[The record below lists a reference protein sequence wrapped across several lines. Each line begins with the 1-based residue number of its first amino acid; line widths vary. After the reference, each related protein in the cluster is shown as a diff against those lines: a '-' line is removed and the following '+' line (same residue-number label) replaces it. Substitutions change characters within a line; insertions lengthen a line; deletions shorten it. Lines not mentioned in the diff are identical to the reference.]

1 MTDESQEI
9 ILPSRKGVKKP
20 TGRKGRNANFIQG
33 VFKPKH
39 PEKYRGRAAPIY
51 RSSYELAFMRFCD
64 NTAIILEWSS
74 ENNVVP
80 YISPLDG
87 KQHAYFVDNWVK
99 MKTSKGIKKYL
110 VEIKPKKQTLPP
122 PVPTAKRKASSILY
136 EHQTYAVNKA
146 KWAAAEK
153 YAKALGMEFQ
163 ILTEEHL
170 MPHLNK

>member
-1 MTDESQEI
+1 MEESQEI
-9 ILPSRKGVKKP
+9 RLPRKSGVKKP
-20 TGRKGRNANFIQG
+20 SKKGRNANFIQG
-33 VFKPKH
+33 VFKPKQ
-39 PEKYRGRAAPIY
+39 PEKYRGKAAPIY

-64 NTAIILEWSS
+64 SNPLILEWSS

-99 MKTSKGIKKYL
+99 MKTKTGIKKYL
-110 VEIKPKKQTLPP
+110 IEIKPKKQTLPP
-122 PVPTAKRKASSILY
+122 SAPSTKRKQSSIVY

-146 KWAAAEK
+146 KWAAAAK
-153 YAKALGMEFQ
+153 YAAQFGMEFQ

-170 MPHLNK
+170 LPHIK